1 MIQKVNMKNEKKKKK
16 NNITSKWSGK
26 INNKHIHDNKNT
38 QLSLVYVSNYYSQR
52 LKRIIIHQITL
63 FSIASRNLTK
73 NQLKM
78 KKTTNPIF
86 AT

>member
-38 QLSLVYVSNYYSQR
+38 QLSLV
-52 LKRIIIHQITL
+52 KI
-63 FSIASRNLTK
+63 
-73 NQLKM
+73 
-78 KKTTNPIF
+78 
-86 AT
+86 